1 MYAQILSGLVGGVVI
16 GISGFGKSEGET
28 LDLVKLGTTVIVSG
42 IIGAGAGA
50 LGMDYGVL
58 ANGTLAAGLT
68 IIVENIG
75 KTVNR
80 RFIVPFNAKKK

>member
-58 ANGTLAAGLT
+58 ANGTLAAGLAVT
-68 IIVENIG
+68 VENIF

-80 RFIVPFNAKKK
+80 RLIVPCKAKKK

>member
-58 ANGTLAAGLT
+58 ANGTLAAGLAV
-68 IIVENIG
+68 IVENIF

-80 RFIVPFNAKKK
+80 RLIVPCKAKKK